1 MNSLKVVSGGSEL
14 LVRGVTRFD
23 LFLINRDVFIFLM
36 LTRCCHHPA
45 GLMTSRYCQFVI
57 IRMILG
63 CCNHNDSTTRISI
76 TTREDLRCCHLVWK
90 DFVVISI
97 VTREDRGEFLCTVN
111 LKQETPVLRH
121 TLEVLGN
128 SPVEKVF
135 ASKKRHHR
143 NCHQN
148 NKTDYGQLKR
158 NLLFP

>member
-1 MNSLKVVSGGSEL
+1 MK
-14 LVRGVTRFD
+14 TRF
-23 LFLINRDVFIFLM
+23 VF
-36 LTRCCHHPA
+36 
-45 GLMTSRYCQFVI
+45 

-63 CCNHNDSTTRISI
+63 CCNHNDSTTISI
-76 TTREDLRCCHLVWK
+76 A
-90 DFVVISI
+90 
-97 VTREDRGEFLCTVN
+97 TREDRGEFLCTVN

-148 NKTDYGQLKR
+148 NKTACGQLKR